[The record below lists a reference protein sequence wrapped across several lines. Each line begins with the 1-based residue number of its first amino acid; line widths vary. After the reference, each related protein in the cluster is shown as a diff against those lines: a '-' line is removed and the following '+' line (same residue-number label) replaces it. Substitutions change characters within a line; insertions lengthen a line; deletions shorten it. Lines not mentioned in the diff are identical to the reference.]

1 MSKKTN
7 DQNVLPEGKV
17 LTTSVSRIVAKFGMI
32 FAAIGLTIGI
42 LVMVFLNLGLHEMLF
57 GAESAATEI
66 VAHNASGEEGGD
78 SGEGEPEPATGIQAI
93 LDEYNVKFRSD
104 AMDYPYDG
112 EEHKVVVD
120 EATVALLASKG
131 VSVTYANNAH
141 TDAGTYTALA
151 IFSAEGCE
159 PVIME
164 AELKISKNYTYINGI
179 TFESALVEYKEGFT
193 HEIVVN
199 GDIPKGVEVT
209 YAFNKAEEPGVYNA
223 TVILYGKNYTTEEL
237 HATLT
242 VVDLTKLVRFD
253 DIDEEKNAILFTYDK
268 NEHTVELNT
277 SAVLPEI
284 VEKRNFKVTYDVNT
298 FIDAGEYVVT
308 ATVSADKF
316 TTFTVPVT
324 VIVEQGDMENVYGLS
339 YGIEELEYDGF
350 VKAVDIDYSR
360 FEDGADF
367 LTYVIKYYS
376 VSGEGESEV
385 LTEIDPADVC
395 NPGKYRAV
403 IEITDTTGNCKNHT
417 GDTVINYDFEIA
429 KRNVIWLYTIENVE
443 TRYSRVT
450 VKYEDGTEEKV
461 GKVNN
466 LVMTF
471 DATMLHN
478 TITAQPL
485 VVTFTYGE
493 KSVVVTFTFEKE
505 KILDKDNNLVETD
518 KDIVVST
525 YELNGEVIT
534 EEHEY
539 NNVVFVIPIDFV
551 DQGTYVLDV
560 VVEGNDY
567 DADAILNPRMFID
580 YAALNGIT
588 VKNNQIVIANG
599 TFQTPKFSGASK
611 NATLEVYDK
620 KGNLVEGFKYFG
632 FHTAKL
638 VFTDGNYQTTKTVR
652 YIVMFNPLIA
662 LAGLVVGMLLGLL
675 VGLLTSG
682 FWIKKEKSSRN
693 LFKAPSAIVANA
705 RGGILCESYAKF
717 EGSGCT
723 GRLYLSAKSI
733 EFYADDYKA
742 LKDNFLIDIDD
753 VRNVDAIAPNKIQ
766 IYAKKENY
774 VFTVPDGTAAEWA
787 HEIVHA

>member
-7 DQNVLPEGKV
+7 DQNVLPEAKV

-32 FAAIGLTIGI
+32 FAAVGLAVGI

-66 VAHNASGEEGGD
+66 VAHNASDEEG
-78 SGEGEPEPATGIQAI
+78 GEGEPVPATGIQAI
-93 LDEYNVKFRSD
+93 LDEYNVVFQSD
-104 AMDYPYDG
+104 AIDYPYDG
-112 EEHKVVVD
+112 KEHKVVVD
-120 EATVALLASKG
+120 EATVALLTSKG

-164 AELKISKNYTYINGI
+164 AELKISKNRTYINGI

-199 GDIPKGVEVT
+199 GDIPEGVEVT
-209 YAFNKAEEPGVYNA
+209 YAFNKAEKPGVYNA
-223 TVILYGKNYTTEEL
+223 TAILYGKNYATEEL

-242 VVDLTKLVRFD
+242 IVDLQALVKFD
-253 DIDEEKNAILFTYDK
+253 DIDEEKNAIIFTYDK

-284 VEKRNFKVTYDVNT
+284 VENRSFKVTYDVNT

-308 ATVSADKF
+308 ATVSADGF
-316 TTFTVPVT
+316 TTFPVSVN
-324 VIVEQGDMENVYGLS
+324 VIVEKGDMGKVYGLS
-339 YGIEELEYDGF
+339 YGIEKLEYDGL

-360 FEDGADF
+360 FEDGEDF
-367 LTYVIKYYS
+367 LEYVIKYYS
-376 VSGEGESEV
+376 VSGEGEDAV
-385 LTEIDPADVC
+385 LTEIDSAAVC

-403 IEITDTTGNCKNHT
+403 IKVTDTTGNCKDHT

-429 KRNVIWLYTIENVE
+429 KRNVSWLYTIENVK
-443 TRYSRVT
+443 TKYSQVT

-466 LVMTF
+466 FVLTF
-471 DATMLHN
+471 DATMLHD
-478 TITAQPL
+478 TIIAQPL

-539 NNVVFVIPIDFV
+539 NNVEFVIPIDFV
-551 DQGTYVLDV
+551 DQGTYVLNV

-567 DADAILNPRMFID
+567 DADTILKPEMFID
-580 YAALNGIT
+580 YASLNGIT
-588 VKNNQIVIANG
+588 VTNYQLVFADG
-599 TFQTPKFSGASK
+599 TFHTPKFKGAGK
-611 NATLEVYDK
+611 NVTLEIYNK
-620 KGNLVEGFKYFG
+620 KGQLVEGFKYFG
-632 FHTAKL
+632 FHTAQL

-662 LAGLVVGMLLGLL
+662 LAGLIIGMILGLL

-693 LFKAPSAIVANA
+693 LFRAPSAIVANA

-766 IYAKKENY
+766 VYAKKEVY
-774 VFTVPDGTAAEWA
+774 TFTVPDGTAAEWA
-787 HEIVHA
+787 SEIVKA